1 MGIGCLTRANKP
13 CSCNTTRVTDPH
25 ALVCW
30 PGNSRPANHVT
41 VLLGLLCAGQVVFSS
56 YYRLYR
62 MAQAPAGGEGDRPG
76 TGGGGGVCNLLP
88 LYDFIPERMDIDDYQ
103 VNVGD
108 SRRMGMPEACT
119 QSPRETLS

>member
-1 MGIGCLTRANKP
+1 M
-13 CSCNTTRVTDPH
+13 
-25 ALVCW
+25 
-30 PGNSRPANHVT
+30 
-41 VLLGLLCAGQVVFSS
+41 LLCAGQVVFSS

-108 SRRMGMPEACT
+108 RRRMGMHAVIRVAPASHACPCRHAHACMLACPFWHADMLACVHASGMPS
-119 QSPRETLS
+119 QESLPKP